1 MMPDDSVIIYVIS
14 FLGVSFRQYSR
25 LVSLQEVRKNEYN
38 LNITRYVNL
47 SKEEER
53 IDLLA
58 VNRELKKID
67 EQIENARNRHNDF
80 LRELGLP
87 EI

>member
-25 LVSLQEVRKNEYN
+25 LVSLQEVKKNEYN

-53 IDLLA
+53 IDLQA
-58 VNRELKKID
+58 VNIELKKID
-67 EQIENARNRHNDF
+67 ERIENARNRHNEF